1 MKALYCVVVLIMF
14 LSVGCNNTPTAE
26 GYIDYGKKKFVS
38 GDYTQNDTSDVEG
51 IYLVDINFEH
61 PETMPSVNLEELQKK
76 LIYPEIAIR
85 AKIEGGVIVLVYI
98 NDKGEPLQPK
108 IIGSSNMILEQ
119 ASIDV
124 VMKTKFKSATQFNKP
139 IGAFLE
145 VPVEFKLKDSD

>member
-1 MKALYCVVVLIMF
+1 MKALCCVVVLILF
-14 LSVGCNNTPTAE
+14 LGVGCNNTPTAE
-26 GYIDYGKKKFVS
+26 QYIDYSKKKFVS

-51 IYLVDINFEH
+51 IYLVDIDFEH

-76 LIYPEIAIR
+76 LIYPKIAIR
-85 AKIEGGVIVLVYI
+85 AKIEGRVIVLVYI

-108 IIGSSNMILEQ
+108 IIGSTNMILEE

-124 VMKTKFKSATQFNKP
+124 IKKTKFKPATQFNKP

-145 VPVEFKLKDSD
+145 VPIEFKLKDAE